1 MATEALRQDMK
12 DKPEYSEDTEM
23 KAQQFKELKK
33 KLGDLTASQL
43 KTLQGEISMT
53 LNKKEKPLLSTEERE
68 MLSKLFV

>member
-1 MATEALRQDMK
+1 MATEAVRQDMK

-23 KAQQFKELKK
+23 KAQKFKELKK

>member
-1 MATEALRQDMK
+1 MK
-12 DKPEYSEDTEM
+12 DKPECSEDTEM

>member
-1 MATEALRQDMK
+1 MK

-23 KAQQFKELKK
+23 KAQQFKELK

>member
-1 MATEALRQDMK
+1 MK

-53 LNKKEKPLLSTEERE
+53 LNKRKSHCSPLKSVKCYLNC
-68 MLSKLFV
+68 LFD